1 MSTFAF
7 RGQIG
12 PVPIDACADGPLC
25 SIGKSVAGVCTYSWR
40 TFCGRFGCTLRRR
53 SPCGEEGRNRSLED
67 RHTP

>member
-25 SIGKSVAGVCTYSWR
+25 SIGKSVAGCARIVGECSVIGLLVRYVGVVHV
-40 TFCGRFGCTLRRR
+40 GRRAAID
-53 SPCGEEGRNRSLED
+53 P
-67 RHTP
+67 